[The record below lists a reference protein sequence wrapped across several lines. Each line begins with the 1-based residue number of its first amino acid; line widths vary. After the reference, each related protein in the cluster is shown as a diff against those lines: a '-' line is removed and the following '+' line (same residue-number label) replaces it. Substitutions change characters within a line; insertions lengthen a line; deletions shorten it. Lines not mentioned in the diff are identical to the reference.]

1 MKRKDK
7 LLKIGEYEYT
17 ENELYEN
24 DDDRNRI
31 SSMNE
36 LERET
41 ILAERMLKLILE
53 KERAAL
59 FKQKSEMNNSITII

>member
-7 LLKIGEYEYT
+7 LFKVGEYEYT

-24 DDDRNRI
+24 EDDRKRI
-31 SSMNE
+31 SAMNE

-41 ILAERMLKLILE
+41 ILAERVRKLILE

-59 FKQKSEMNNSITII
+59 N